1 MTFLIHGDDLLHLPG
16 FHATHSGG
24 LYFHIYD
31 ADGEHVTA
39 SPLRY
44 ERCYAARPEWINPGD
59 KIKTIDHQLMVIDW
73 IVREVKEE
81 EGQWMMFGK
90 ALRWGRAANLE
101 WANDQVLAAI
111 KKTDGEAKKAA

>member
-1 MTFLIHGDDLLHLPG
+1 MTFLIHGDDLSHLPG

-31 ADGEHVTA
+31 AGDEQVTE
-39 SPLRY
+39 SPFRY
-44 ERCYAARPEWINPGD
+44 ERFYSVRPEWIKPGD

-81 EGQWMMFGK
+81 AGEMMMFGK
-90 ALRWGRAANLE
+90 ALRWGRAANLD
-101 WANDQVLAAI
+101 WANERVLAAI
-111 KKTDGEAKKAA
+111 KKMEGEARKAA

>member
-24 LYFHIYD
+24 LFFHIYD
-31 ADGEHVTA
+31 AEGEHVTA

-44 ERCYAARPEWINPGD
+44 ERFYSLRPEWIKPGD

-73 IVREVKEE
+73 IVREIKEE
-81 EGQWMMFGK
+81 QGEPMMFGK
-90 ALRWGRAANLE
+90 ALRRGRAANLN
-101 WANDQVLAAI
+101 WANDRVLAAI
-111 KKTDGEAKKAA
+111 NQLEGEATKAA